1 MSKYTSFPEPN
12 AEDQNPFQDPSVTQ
26 HSSTTGY
33 ATLDLYNP
41 FDNKTVQPPPPY
53 EATVPN
59 APPPAQTPPNRTT
72 PTEPRNYGSYTNQNE
87 DSSASGSYVPPILQ
101 STASPPGDT
110 VWVCPPTL
118 HIEAK
123 KKNQMLA
130 LCLPCVQRNG
140 EESPAN
146 NMWSWFGTW
155 DLEPRQNNWPPLPS
169 FCPVGPCFYQDISV
183 DINQNFQR
191 TVTIMYYY
199 WMFTACTLLFNL
211 ISSLANFC
219 VDVSGGVGLG
229 LAILWFILFTPCSFV
244 CWYRPVYK
252 AFRSDSSFNFFA
264 FFFVFFAQVVFYV
277 IMTIGI
283 PGWGFS
289 GWIVSLATLKS
300 SVPVGVIMLLNAILF
315 TGQAAM
321 GVVMLKKVH
330 SLYRQT
336 GASFEKA
343 QAEFATGVMSNQAVR
358 QAAATATTSA
368 AQSAFT
374 GAR

>member
-72 PTEPRNYGSYTNQNE
+72 PTEPRNYGSYTNQQ
-87 DSSASGSYVPPILQ
+87 SAVSATTAELLKKQEELERRARELEKRERELDAHALGSG
-101 STASPPGDT
+101 AS
-110 VWVCPPTL
+110 
-118 HIEAK
+118 
-123 KKNQMLA
+123 
-130 LCLPCVQRNG
+130 
-140 EESPAN
+140 
-146 NMWSWFGTW
+146 
-155 DLEPRQNNWPPLPS
+155 RQNNWPPLPS

>member
-12 AEDQNPFQDPSVTQ
+12 EDQNPFQDPSVTQ
-26 HSSTTGY
+26 HSSNTGY

-41 FDNKTVQPPPPY
+41 FDNKTLQPPPPY
-53 EATVPN
+53 EATVPT
-59 APPPAQTPPNRTT
+59 APPTAQTPPSRTT
-72 PTEPRNYGSYTNQNE
+72 PTEPRNYGSYSNQQTAV
-87 DSSASGSYVPPILQ
+87 SAT
-101 STASPPGDT
+101 TAELLKKQEELERRARELERRERELDAHALGPG
-110 VWVCPPTL
+110 
-118 HIEAK
+118 A
-123 KKNQMLA
+123 A
-130 LCLPCVQRNG
+130 
-140 EESPAN
+140 
-146 NMWSWFGTW
+146 
-155 DLEPRQNNWPPLPS
+155 RQNNWPPLPS
-169 FCPVGPCFYQDISV
+169 FCPVGPCFYQDINVEIS
-183 DINQNFQR
+183 QNFQR

-211 ISSLANFC
+211 ISALANFC
-219 VDVSGGVGLG
+219 VNQGEGVGFG
-229 LAILWFILFTPCSFV
+229 LAILWFLLFTPCSWV

-289 GWIVSLATLKS
+289 GWIVSLAALKS
-300 SVPVGVIMLLNAILF
+300 SVAVGVIMMLNAVVF
-315 TGQAAM
+315 TAQAAM
-321 GVVMLKKVH
+321 GVVMLKRVH

-343 QAEFATGVMSNQAVR
+343 QAEFATGVLSNQTVR
-358 QAAATATTSA
+358 QAAASATTSA
-368 AQSAFT
+368 AQGAFT

>member
-110 VWVCPPTL
+110 FTTGQVKVKLLTPLNPSSQNL
-118 HIEAK
+118 QAFIF
-123 KKNQMLA
+123 L
-130 LCLPCVQRNG
+130 QREG
-140 EESPAN
+140 SDQDSGLIP
-146 NMWSWFGTW
+146 MKS
-155 DLEPRQNNWPPLPS
+155 RQNNWPPLPS